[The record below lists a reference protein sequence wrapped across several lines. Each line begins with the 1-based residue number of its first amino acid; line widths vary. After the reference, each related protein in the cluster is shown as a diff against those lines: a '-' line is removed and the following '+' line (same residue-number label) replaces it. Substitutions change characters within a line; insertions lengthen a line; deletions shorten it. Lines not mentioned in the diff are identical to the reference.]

1 MLGSRWCGVGTALTP
16 AGRRDGRH
24 GVRSYIFGRCR
35 RTGEPAIEAGSRVIV
50 QSYDAPLKTCVW

>member
-1 MLGSRWCGVGTALTP
+1 VGTALTP

-35 RTGEPAIEAGSRVIV
+35 RTGEPATEAGSRVIV